1 MFNEIKQLLT
11 PPEGVIPEKHRDK
24 ILPLYVDCISEV
36 DILKRKRYDELQRDS
51 YNFRREQRFNFSEFL
66 QTASHLVEVDS
77 LEFNFSDK
85 GDFQKVI
92 IRKRDNQADSRPF
105 VLDDFY
111 RGELY
116 TSGGLIRELIWLKIA
131 DFEEFRKFR
140 RVIHLTPDNSPN
152 FHKIVEVIRSEI
164 SSAKETFYCKG
175 NANRSGV
182 KRKIE
187 DAVRPVYTYVK
198 DYPDDFPK
206 PFEFLSNLF
215 KTNISGRY
223 LKESAKK

>member
-1 MFNEIKQLLT
+1 MFNEIKKLLT

-36 DILKRKRYDELQRDS
+36 DLLKRKRYDELQRDS

-66 QTASHLVEVDS
+66 QSASHLVEVDS

-85 GDFQKVI
+85 GDLQKVI

-111 RGELY
+111 RGKFH
-116 TSGGLIRELIWLKIA
+116 SAGGLIRELIWLKIA
-131 DFEEFRKFR
+131 DFKEFRKFR
-140 RVIHLTPDNSPN
+140 RVIHLTADNSPN
-152 FHKIVEVIRSEI
+152 FNKIIDAVRSEI

-175 NANRSGV
+175 NAIRSGV

-187 DAVRPVYTYVK
+187 DAVRPVYTYIK
-198 DYPDDFPK
+198 DYPDDFPQ
-206 PFEFLSNLF
+206 PFVFLSNLF
-215 KTNISGRY
+215 QTDISGRY

>member
-1 MFNEIKQLLT
+1 MFKDIKKLFT

-36 DILKRKRYDELQRDS
+36 DLLKRKRDDELQRES

-66 QTASHLVEVDS
+66 QSASRLIEVES
-77 LEFNFSDK
+77 LEFNFSEK

-92 IRKRDNQADSRPF
+92 LRKRDNQGDSRPF
-105 VLDDFY
+105 ILDDFY
-111 RGELY
+111 RGEYWSL
-116 TSGGLIRELIWLKIA
+116 GGLIRESIWLKIA
-131 DFEEFRKFR
+131 DFEEFKRAR
-140 RVIHLTPDNSPN
+140 RVIYLTPDNSPN
-152 FHKIVEVIRSEI
+152 FQKIIDVVQSEI
-164 SSAKETFYCKG
+164 SSAKEIFYCKG

-187 DAVRPVYTYVK
+187 DAVRPVYTYIK

-206 PFEFLSNLF
+206 PYAFLSNLF
-215 KTNISGRY
+215 HTDISGRY